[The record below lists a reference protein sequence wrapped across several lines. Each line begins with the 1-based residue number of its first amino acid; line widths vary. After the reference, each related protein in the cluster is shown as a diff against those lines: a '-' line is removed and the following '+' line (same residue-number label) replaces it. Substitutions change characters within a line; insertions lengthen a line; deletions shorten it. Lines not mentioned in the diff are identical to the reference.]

1 MRFGTARGV
10 LLCLLFHFNG
20 LGGAQ
25 GSRLFLALGS
35 IGAHTHI
42 VGGLG
47 PVGGKGLGGG
57 ALLHRKVQKIP
68 LKVLGGGVLHLV
80 AAARDFAPL
89 NRDLLRLRRGGGADL
104 WGGGQCFGADL
115 AALAPVLVL
124 LSVVYAATWKV

>member
-1 MRFGTARGV
+1 MA
-10 LLCLLFHFNG
+10 L
-20 LGGAQ
+20 Q

-47 PVGGKGLGGG
+47 PVGGEGLGGG

-68 LKVLGGGVLHLV
+68 LKILGGGVLHLV

-89 NRDLLRLRRGGGADL
+89 NRDLLRLRRVAEL
-104 WGGGQCFGADL
+104 IFGVAVSVL
-115 AALAPVLVL
+115 VLTLLLLAPVLVL